1 MKPSFPAAMKYGI
14 PVVVTG
20 NGIYDKIIE
29 SSMRG
34 LQQNISVFCHSLFVI
49 CYSDRDRVKLGNK
62 NEWKFQA
69 EIFPR
74 AY

>member
-1 MKPSFPAAMKYGI
+1 MKYGI

-20 NGIYDKIIE
+20 NGTYDKIIE

-49 CYSDRDRVKLGNK
+49 LL
-62 NEWKFQA
+62 F
-69 EIFPR
+69 
-74 AY
+74 

>member
-49 CYSDRDRVKLGNK
+49 LL
-62 NEWKFQA
+62 F
-69 EIFPR
+69 
-74 AY
+74 